1 MNASISTSWQ
11 EPVTSPDVDAI
22 YRSYGFTPESA
33 RSAEAEDEAIN
44 RYLAALMN
52 DSSAPKAKR
61 ITWGSR
67 VTEWMRSHDAL
78 CLLTLLPVIIW
89 TILCACIELL

>member
-1 MNASISTSWQ
+1 MNASVSTSWQ
-11 EPVTSPDVDAI
+11 EPVTPPDVNAI
-22 YRSYGFTPESA
+22 YRSYGFTPESV

-44 RYLAALMN
+44 RYLATLMN
-52 DSSAPKAKR
+52 DSSTPKAAEG
-61 ITWGSR
+61 TWGSR
-67 VTEWMRSHDAL
+67 VTQWVRSNDAL